1 MFVGRQAELKTLEKL
16 YLSDDFEF
24 AVVYGRRRVGKSSLL
39 NEFSHY
45 KDNVIFFSG
54 IEFDGL
60 ENLNIAVANIL
71 NCKAI
76 PHVVAAPKTF
86 LEAFQLVFE
95 ASLKE
100 KIVLIIDEYPYLA
113 RADKSLNSV
122 LQMLIDKY
130 KDKSKLKLIIS
141 GSSMSF
147 MEKEVLSYKA
157 PLCGRRTAQLKID
170 PFNFKDSL
178 LMMPKMKDEDSFI
191 IYSVLGGT
199 PKYLE
204 CINTKL
210 DAFSNIEEIFF
221 DKSSFIFEEPLNLFR
236 QEVREPSIYNAIV
249 KAIADGASR
258 VAEISKKLGIPSA
271 TTSIYLKNLID
282 LGIVKKENP
291 YLDDNSKKSIYE
303 IKDNL
308 YKFYYKYIPG
318 NEILINSGASL
329 ILLSRIKAS
338 LSEYLGK
345 SFEEICK
352 EYLILQLLRGKL
364 PLVFGAL
371 GRWWG
376 NDKTKKCQTEID
388 IMAQQ
393 DPNTA
398 LFAECKWTNE
408 KVDQKVLE
416 TLVERSHLFKY
427 TTSCLYLFS
436 KSGFTK
442 GCSELAKK
450 LGNVYLVTFDE
461 MMKEFRQ
468 K

>member
-157 PLCGRRTAQLKID
+157 PLYGRRTAQLKID

-191 IYSVLGGT
+191 LYSVLGGT

-204 CINTKL
+204 C
-210 DAFSNIEEIFF
+210 
-221 DKSSFIFEEPLNLFR
+221 
-236 QEVREPSIYNAIV
+236 
-249 KAIADGASR
+249 
-258 VAEISKKLGIPSA
+258 GI
-271 TTSIYLKNLID
+271 
-282 LGIVKKENP
+282 
-291 YLDDNSKKSIYE
+291 
-303 IKDNL
+303 
-308 YKFYYKYIPG
+308 
-318 NEILINSGASL
+318 
-329 ILLSRIKAS
+329 
-338 LSEYLGK
+338 
-345 SFEEICK
+345 
-352 EYLILQLLRGKL
+352 
-364 PLVFGAL
+364 
-371 GRWWG
+371 
-376 NDKTKKCQTEID
+376 
-388 IMAQQ
+388 
-393 DPNTA
+393 
-398 LFAECKWTNE
+398 
-408 KVDQKVLE
+408 
-416 TLVERSHLFKY
+416 
-427 TTSCLYLFS
+427 
-436 KSGFTK
+436 
-442 GCSELAKK
+442 
-450 LGNVYLVTFDE
+450 
-461 MMKEFRQ
+461 
-468 K
+468 